1 MQDST
6 IFVVYNSNLNMKRM
20 KKNFF
25 ILSFLPLALI
35 VLSCM
40 GCSDTDAGDDINEI
54 PGILKKVN
62 NVTDMEGV
70 LHFDIERTSWYIN
83 VAQQE
88 GSDSIRYNVDSTES
102 LYPIMDSN
110 RNAENYK
117 IRFSGKI
124 CEWVG
129 HPSEP
134 LFVTITKVELINK
147 E

>member
-1 MQDST
+1 
-6 IFVVYNSNLNMKRM
+6 M

-40 GCSDTDAGDDINEI
+40 GCRDTDAGDDINELPAI
-54 PGILKKVN
+54 ARILKS
-62 NVTDMEGV
+62 VTDMEGV
-70 LHFDIERTSWYIN
+70 THFDMEYKCWYIN
-83 VAQQE
+83 VAQSE
-88 GSDSIRYNVDSTES
+88 NSDSTRYNVYSTES
-102 LYPIMDSN
+102 LYPIMDSY